1 MPVSKTR
8 SSRTSLASKPNPKQ
22 QRHHTA
28 PAPAP
33 TADALFISRH
43 QAAALAGLN
52 LQLIDAAIRGGH
64 LPASKIGKRRIVIER
79 AEFVQ
84 WVRGQRV

>member
-1 MPVSKTR
+1 MPKAAKR
-8 SSRTSLASKPNPKQ
+8 
-22 QRHHTA
+22 RHHSSTTA
-28 PAPAP
+28 TKPKPQPPAP

-43 QAAALAGLN
+43 QAAALTGLN
-52 LQLIDAAIRGGH
+52 LQLIDAAIRTGQ